1 MGKRIEIGGTL
12 YVVDMSPEFGDAFGA
27 GDVAGL
33 LEQIDLT
40 VERGDLLKLADG
52 TWVAGASSM
61 GAASIIF
68 HGGWDRLSAWAP
80 EDGWICE
87 DIIFLSERWHW
98 AKRFEIRQT
107 MAEQMCGV

>member
-1 MGKRIEIGGTL
+1 MEKRIEIGGIQ
-12 YVVDMSPEFGDAFGA
+12 YVIDMSPELAEALGKSDIAM
-27 GDVAGL
+27 V

-40 VERGDLLKLADG
+40 VERGGLLKLVDG
-52 TWVAGASSM
+52 TWVAGVRSM
-61 GAASIIF
+61 DAASIMF
-68 HGGWDRLSAWAP
+68 HAGWDRLSAWAP
-80 EDGWICE
+80 DDGWICE

>member
-1 MGKRIEIGGTL
+1 MEKRIEIGGKQ
-12 YVVDMSPEFGDAFGA
+12 YVVDMSPEFIDALGP
-27 GDVAGL
+27 GDVAML

-40 VERGDLLKLADG
+40 LERGELLKLVDG
-52 TWVAGASSM
+52 TWVAGARSTD
-61 GAASIIF
+61 AASITF
-68 HGGWDRLSAWAP
+68 HAGWDRLSAWAP